1 MTKTCPE
8 CGREF
13 TPIRSSRIYCYD
25 EQCYKIRH
33 RRYNSTANAKKRE
46 KERVYGKIRPY
57 TETSNLLLADDIQK
71 GLTIKQM
78 AKLYD
83 RDEQDLKRH
92 IEKIIADGT
101 VEKIIRRK
109 MQYSESPF

>member
-25 EQCYKIRH
+25 EQCYTIRH
-33 RRYNSTANAKKRE
+33 RRYNSTNNAKKRE
-46 KERVYGKIRPY
+46 KERPYGKIRPY

-78 AKLYD
+78 AKIYD

-101 VEKIIRRK
+101 VEKIIQRK
-109 MQYSESPF
+109 LQYSESPF

>member
-13 TPIRSSRIYCYD
+13 TPKRSSRIYCYD
-25 EQCYKIRH
+25 EQCYTIRH
-33 RRYNSTANAKKRE
+33 RRYNSTANTKNRE
-46 KERVYGKIRPY
+46 KERPYGKIRPY
-57 TETSNLLLADDIQK
+57 TETSNLLLADDICK
-71 GLTIKQM
+71 GWSIKRM

-83 RDEQDLKRH
+83 RDEHDLKQH

-109 MQYSESPF
+109 IQC